1 MLTALFEHYPELS
14 CCKESVETAIEKL
27 CESFLHSGKLLLCGN
42 GGSYADCEHISGE
55 FMKGFLL
62 KRPLTEVQKADL
74 AARFGNDGIYLG
86 DKLQGGLAA
95 FALPSQNSVITA
107 FNNDVAADLAYAQ
120 LAWASGNP
128 GDVLM
133 GISTSGN
140 SRNVVYACMAA
151 RARGMVT
158 IGMAGRRICKL
169 DEVCDVVIH
178 VPACET
184 YRVQEYHLPVYHAI
198 CAEIENHFFG

>member
-1 MLTALFEHYPELS
+1 MLNVLLENYPELS
-14 CCKESVETAIEKL
+14 CCKESIEIAIEKL
-27 CESFLHSGKLLLCGN
+27 CESFAHSGKLLLCGN

-62 KRPLTEVQKADL
+62 KRPLPQEHKADL
-74 AARFGNDGIYLG
+74 KSRFGEDGVYLG
-86 DKLQGGLAA
+86 DMLQSGLAA

-140 SRNVVYACMAA
+140 SKNVVYACMAA
-151 RARGMVT
+151 RAKGMVV
-158 IGMAGRRICKL
+158 IGMAGENHSKL
-169 DEVCDVVIH
+169 DDICDVVIH
-178 VPACET
+178 VPARET
-184 YRVQEYHLPVYHAI
+184 YRIQEYHLPVYHAI
-198 CAEIENHFFG
+198 CATVEKHFFA